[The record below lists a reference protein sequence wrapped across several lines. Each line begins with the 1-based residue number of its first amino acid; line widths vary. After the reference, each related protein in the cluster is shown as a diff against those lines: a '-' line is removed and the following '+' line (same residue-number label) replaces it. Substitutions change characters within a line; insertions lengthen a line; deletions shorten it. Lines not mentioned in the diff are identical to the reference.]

1 MREYAVDNVKV
12 SFFGLDLSPGLA
24 EGTSIQEGPVPQ
36 AFRIKPNGMG
46 GIVYTAHPD
55 RSGTMSV
62 QIVSSSKVHSQ
73 LLALYNADLL
83 LKSVVGVLLITDKT
97 NGEVAVYSKSR
108 ILGRPSLQK
117 GTQLTIYSWIF
128 GFERSLVQSF
138 DPNRNVVGA

>member
-12 SFFGLDLSPGLA
+12 SFTGLDLSPGLA

-36 AFRIKPNGMG
+36 AFRIKPNGVG

-55 RSGTMSV
+55 RSGTISI
-62 QIVSSSKVHSQ
+62 QISSSSKVHSQ

-83 LKSVVGVLLITDKT
+83 TKSIVGVLLITDKT
-97 NGEVAVYSKSR
+97 NGEVAVFTKAR

-117 GTQLTIYSWIF
+117 GTQLTIYSWVF
-128 GFERSLVQSF
+128 GFERSFVQSLAP
-138 DPNRNVVGA
+138 DRNVVGA